1 MNAKKFAAALAG
13 GLVVGA
19 FAVAVPAPASAEY
32 DYAGYINALQD
43 AGLMASPYGDGGS
56 GHQFPTDSSALY
68 TGMSV
73 CRSIQQGQ
81 TQSAILDDLDSGEGM
96 LMNASDAV
104 IYNAANTTALAITLS
119 KARRPINPD
128 APGVIGFGFP
138 HHDDRG

>member
-1 MNAKKFAAALAG
+1 MNAKKFASALAG

-32 DYAGYINALQD
+32 DYAGYINTLQN

-56 GHQFPTDSSALY
+56 GHQFPTESSALY
-68 TGMSV
+68 TGMYV

-81 TQSAILDDLDSGEGM
+81 TQSVIVDGLSSGEGM

-104 IYNAANTTALAITLS
+104 VIYNAANTFLC
-119 KARRPINPD
+119 
-128 APGVIGFGFP
+128 
-138 HHDDRG
+138 